1 MFRSNGKLWTNE
13 AFMDEQTAGRES
25 KGTGVKS
32 AYKNGKRKNI
42 CSDAAAVQRK
52 EYYNHITYVCERM
65 RVQQLIKCSRLY
77 SYTYLYNSIF

>member
-1 MFRSNGKLWTNE
+1 
-13 AFMDEQTAGRES
+13 MDEQTAVRES